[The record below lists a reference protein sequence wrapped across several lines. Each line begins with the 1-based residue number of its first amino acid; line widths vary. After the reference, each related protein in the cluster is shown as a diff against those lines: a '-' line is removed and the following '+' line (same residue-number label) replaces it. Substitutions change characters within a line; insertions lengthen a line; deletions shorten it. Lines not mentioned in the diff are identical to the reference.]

1 MEEKELITKTTEVKQ
16 AELAAVLGLSG
27 RRVAQLCEDGIIS
40 KSARGRYCLAKCV
53 QAYIM
58 YKTEEES
65 ELEDLEIE
73 REKRRAEVELKRA
86 RAKKAKLETAEIEGN
101 MHRSEDVAAM
111 TTDLIYCI
119 RSALLAMPGRVAVDV
134 AAVSNPAEVTAILKK
149 ENYAIMTDLSQYRYD
164 PKKYEERVRDRLR
177 WQAVMGEED
186 E

>member
-1 MEEKELITKTTEVKQ
+1 MEEKELSTKTTEVKQ

-101 MHRSEDVAAM
+101 MHRSEDVEAGAWPS
-111 TTDLIYCI
+111 T
-119 RSALLAMPGRVAVDV
+119 SP
-134 AAVSNPAEVTAILKK
+134 
-149 ENYAIMTDLSQYRYD
+149 RY
-164 PKKYEERVRDRLR
+164 PTPQRLR
-177 WQAVMGEED
+177 RS
-186 E
+186 